1 MKGSNNN
8 ILLRLNQIQKNTEP
22 KELARVAYTTF
33 KEYTPMRSGNA
44 KKNTRLKGDTIHA
57 DYPYAKRLDEGYS
70 KQKGGVGMSE
80 PTLKAIQEYLDK
92 KA

>member
-8 ILLRLNQIQKNTEP
+8 IALRLQQIQKNTTP
-22 KELARVAYTTF
+22 SELARVAFPVF
-33 KEYTPMRSGNA
+33 KDFTPVRNGNA

>member
-8 ILLRLNQIQKNTEP
+8 ILLRLQQIQKNTSP
-22 KELARVAYTTF
+22 TELARVAFPVF
-33 KEYTPMRSGNA
+33 KDFTPVREGNA
-44 KKNTRLKGDTIHA
+44 KRKTKLKGDTIHA

-80 PTLKAIQEYLDK
+80 PALQAIQEYLDK

>member
-8 ILLRLNQIQKNTEP
+8 IMLRLQQIQKNTSP
-22 KELARVAYTTF
+22 TELARVAYPVF
-33 KEYTPMRSGNA
+33 KDFTPVREGNA
-44 KKNTRLKGDTIHA
+44 KRKTRLKGDNVHA
-57 DYPYAKRLDEGYS
+57 DYAYAKRLDEGYS
-70 KQKGGVGMSE
+70 KQNGGVGMTE

>member
-8 ILLRLNQIQKNTEP
+8 ILLRLQQIQKNTQP
-22 KELARVAYTTF
+22 KELARVAFPVF
-33 KEYTPMRSGNA
+33 KDFTPVRNGNA
-44 KKNTRLKGDTIHA
+44 KNKTRLKGDTIHA

-70 KQKGGVGMSE
+70 KQNGGVGMTE

>member
-8 ILLRLNQIQKNTEP
+8 ILLRLQQIQKNTQP
-22 KELARVAYTTF
+22 KELARVAYPVF
-33 KEYTPMRSGNA
+33 KDFTPVRNGNA
-44 KKNTRLKGDTIHA
+44 KNKTRLKGDTIHA

-70 KQKGGVGMSE
+70 KQNGGVGMTE

>member
-8 ILLRLNQIQKNTEP
+8 ILLRLQQIQKNTEP
-22 KELARVAYTTF
+22 KELARVAYPVF
-33 KEYTPMRSGNA
+33 RDFTPVRGGNA
-44 KKNTRLKGDTIHA
+44 KRKTRLKGDTIHA

-70 KQKGGVGMSE
+70 KQNGGVGMTE

>member
-8 ILLRLNQIQKNTEP
+8 ILLRLQQIEKNTKP
-22 KELARVAYTTF
+22 AELARVAYPVF
-33 KEYTPMRSGNA
+33 KDFTPIRNGNA
-44 KKNTRLKGDTIHA
+44 KNKTRLKGDTIHA

-70 KQKGGVGMSE
+70 KQKGGVGMTE